1 MLEFI
6 FGMITGVWMGQQFPL
21 PSVQEYVR
29 RFLASKTA
37 PAIVASETVEE
48 TKEENEE
55 NEESVPLFTGQMP
68 AV

>member
-6 FGMITGVWMGQQFPL
+6 FGILTGIWMGQQFPL

-29 RFLASKTA
+29 RVFASKTTSA
-37 PAIVASETVEE
+37 VTASENTEVS
-48 TKEENEE
+48 NEE
-55 NEESVPLFTGQMP
+55 IEESVPLFSGQMP

>member
-55 NEESVPLFTGQMP
+55 SVPLFTGQMP